1 MGDTRNLET
10 VKNNPGIYR
19 RHSDSCTR
27 NGRCACV
34 YVVRWKDRDGRGHK
48 QMFPSLELAR
58 EFKRGLSA
66 KSSRRPLSSKT
77 VGDYFPTW
85 LESYRGRTTRGLEES
100 SRREYETSFRLHI
113 LPLTIARIRMRELGA
128 PDLKDWFSDL
138 ERQRC
143 SPNTIRKAR
152 AALAAMLADALED
165 GAIAVNAAAGVRY
178 VPSAAVQRNHP
189 KRSRRK
195 LTAADVIAIL
205 GAMDEQWR
213 AFFMLLVQTGV
224 RIGELLGLTW
234 RHVHLGDDPHILV
247 AEQFYKGQR
256 KRLKTDASM
265 AKVPLS
271 ATMAAWLA
279 ELRPEDATPDAPVFA
294 SLTGTPLTYSN
305 MYNRVLRPALIEAGI
320 AVKVGT
326 AERPG
331 WDYQGVAFHAFRK
344 ACGSLLFAHGKT
356 LKQVQGWLRH
366 SQLTTTMNV
375 YIDQVDDGLGSADV
389 WDTILGPGGPNGG
402 PTSAQPESRTVDS
415 PIDTGL

>member
-1 MGDTRNLET
+1 
-10 VKNNPGIYR
+10 
-19 RHSDSCTR
+19 
-27 NGRCACV
+27 
-34 YVVRWKDRDGRGHK
+34 
-48 QMFPSLELAR
+48 
-58 EFKRGLSA
+58 
-66 KSSRRPLSSKT
+66 
-77 VGDYFPTW
+77 
-85 LESYRGRTTRGLEES
+85 
-100 SRREYETSFRLHI
+100 
-113 LPLTIARIRMRELGA
+113 
-128 PDLKDWFSDL
+128 
-138 ERQRC
+138 
-143 SPNTIRKAR
+143 
-152 AALAAMLADALED
+152 
-165 GAIAVNAAAGVRY
+165 
-178 VPSAAVQRNHP
+178 VQRHHP

-234 RHVHLGDDPHILV
+234 RNVHLGDDPHILV

-265 AKVPLS
+265 ARVSLS

-279 ELRPEDATPDAPVFA
+279 ELRPEDATPATPVFA
-294 SLTGTPLTYSN
+294 SMTGTPLTYAN
-305 MYNRVLRPALIEAGI
+305 MYNRVLRPALIYAGI
-320 AVKVGT
+320 AVNVGT
-326 AERPG
+326 AERPR

-389 WDTILGPGGPNGG
+389 WDTILAPGGPNGG
-402 PTSAQPESRTVDS
+402 PTSAQPESRTVES
-415 PIDTGL
+415 PMDTGPS